1 MLSKG
6 KRDMKQDNKNNFNNK
21 LFVVYSFAIAF
32 ITAGMLLLG
41 ALNDNIASNNKQGLQ
56 QKEMETSFTGY
67 LQPDKDLMPEQVI
80 NAQLEA
86 LRKNDVPYR
95 GAGVSANYQF
105 LSPESRKV
113 VGGVER
119 YKALFDD
126 SLYSPLLNYK
136 SARLGE
142 IKLANDSAKQIVFIT
157 SRDNRIVG
165 YEFLLSRQKKGQFA
179 GCWMTDRIIR
189 LDDSMA

>member
-1 MLSKG
+1 MVLKG
-6 KRDMKQDNKNNFNNK
+6 KKDMNKDNKNNFNNK

-41 ALNDNIASNNKQGLQ
+41 AANDNFTMNNNKDVQ
-56 QKEMETSFTGY
+56 QEESQTSFTGY
-67 LQPDKDLMPEQVI
+67 LQPTSDLMPEEVI
-80 NAQLEA
+80 NAQLES

-105 LSPESRKV
+105 LSPESKKV
-113 VGGVER
+113 VGGVDR

-126 SLYSPLLNYK
+126 SLYSPLLNYR

-142 IKLANDSAKQIVFIT
+142 IKLDNDTAKQIVFIT

-165 YEFLLSRQKKGQFA
+165 YEFLLSRQKRGQFA